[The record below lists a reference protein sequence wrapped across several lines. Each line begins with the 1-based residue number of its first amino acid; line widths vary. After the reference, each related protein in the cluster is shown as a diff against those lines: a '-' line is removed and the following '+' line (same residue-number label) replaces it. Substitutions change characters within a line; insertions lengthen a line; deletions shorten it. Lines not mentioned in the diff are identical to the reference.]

1 MRFDRKYWLALFS
14 LFLLGAALYYFRVLV
29 GYIIIAWVISMVG
42 APLVTFL
49 RKYTG
54 KNGSALITLSIFGS
68 LLMLLLYF
76 VIPSLVTQAKN
87 LTSVDYT
94 KVVHTIEEPLN
105 DWENWLVSKGLLTKS
120 SQLVSEQLPKNET
133 TPNFIEKRILLDSLT
148 NPKDSG
154 FIPQVSILL
163 TIDASD
169 LLDQNASVDKNST
182 PSTEQTDFF
191 TRIRENI
198 IYYINPQRIQSIFSA
213 TFSAFGNIVIGTL
226 SVFFIA
232 FFFLKEQGLFYEM
245 IKTVVPVQYEQQMMH
260 AVDASSKLL
269 IRYFIG
275 ILTQMTIILVY
286 LGIVLNVLSV
296 ENALL
301 IAFFAAITNV
311 IPYIGPIVGFFFGLI
326 ITISGN
332 LDVAFYT
339 ELMPQLIRLVI
350 AFGSIQ
356 LIDNF
361 VLQPVIFSRS
371 VKAHP
376 LEIFFIVMIGAR
388 LGGVTGMVVAIPFYT
403 VFRVLAKVF
412 LSEFK
417 IIQKITKNL

>member
-1 MRFDRKYWLALFS
+1 MNFDRKYWLALFS
-14 LFLLGAALYYFRVLV
+14 LLLLGLAIYYFRVLV
-29 GYIIIAWVISMVG
+29 GYIIIAWVISMIG
-42 APLVTFL
+42 APVVTLL
-49 RKYTG
+49 RKYIG
-54 KNGSALITLSIFGS
+54 KNGSAIVTLSLFGL
-68 LLMLLLYF
+68 LLMMLLYF

-105 DWENWLVSKGLLTKS
+105 DWENWLISKGMLKKQVENEALIKQNKEDPQSTIVKS
-120 SQLVSEQLPKNET
+120 IK
-133 TPNFIEKRILLDSLT
+133 IDSLSGG
-148 NPKDSG
+148 NDSTQ
-154 FIPQVSILL
+154 FTRVTLNL
-163 TIDASD
+163 HIDASD
-169 LLDQNASVDKNST
+169 LNNQNAEDLSRKSQQEE
-182 PSTEQTDFF
+182 PDFF
-191 TRIRENI
+191 AKIRENI
-198 IYYINPQRIQSIFSA
+198 IYYINPQRIQAMFSA

-245 IKTVVPVQYEQQMMH
+245 IKTVVPVQYEQQLMH
-260 AVDASSKLL
+260 AVDDSSKLL

-275 ILTQMTIILVY
+275 ILTQTSIILVY
-286 LGIVLNVLSV
+286 LGLVLKLLSI

-311 IPYIGPIVGFFFGLI
+311 IPYIGPIVGFFVALI

-332 LDVAFYT
+332 LDVGFYS

-361 VLQPVIFSRS
+361 ILQPVIFSRS

-376 LEIFFIVMIGAR
+376 LEIFFVVMIGAK
-388 LGGVTGMVVAIPFYT
+388 LGGVTGMVLAIPFYT

>member
-1 MRFDRKYWLALFS
+1 MKFDRKYWLALFS
-14 LFLLGAALYYFRVLV
+14 LLILGFAIYYFRTLV
-29 GYIIIAWVISMVG
+29 GYIIIAWVISMIG
-42 APLVTFL
+42 APIVTLL
-49 RKYTG
+49 RKYIG
-54 KNGSALITLSIFGS
+54 KNGSALATLSLFGM

-94 KVVHTIEEPLN
+94 KVVHSIEEPLN
-105 DWENWLVSKGLLTKS
+105 DWENWLVSKGMLKKPVKNDIQINENPS
-120 SQLVSEQLPKNET
+120 SNGNVITRS
-133 TPNFIEKRILLDSLT
+133 IEID
-148 NPKDSG
+148 
-154 FIPQVSILL
+154 SILNSRDSSL
-163 TIDASD
+163 FTHVTVNLNVDASKLNGQETD
-169 LLDQNASVDKNST
+169 VNNSN
-182 PSTEQTDFF
+182 SKESDFF
-191 TRIRENI
+191 TKIRENI
-198 IYYINPQRIQSIFSA
+198 IYYINPQRIQSLFSA

-260 AVDASSKLL
+260 AIDDSSKLL

-275 ILTQMTIILVY
+275 ILTQTSIILVY
-286 LGIVLNVLSV
+286 LGLVLKILSI

-311 IPYIGPIVGFFFGLI
+311 IPYIGPIVGFFVALI

-332 LDVAFYT
+332 LDVGFYT

-376 LEIFFIVMIGAR
+376 LEIFFVVMIGAK
-388 LGGVTGMVVAIPFYT
+388 LGGVTGMVLAIPFYT
-403 VFRVLAKVF
+403 VFRVLGKVF

>member
-1 MRFDRKYWLALFS
+1 VEIDS
-14 LFLLGAALYYFRVLV
+14 
-29 GYIIIAWVISMVG
+29 
-42 APLVTFL
+42 
-49 RKYTG
+49 
-54 KNGSALITLSIFGS
+54 LITKKDS
-68 LLMLLLYF
+68 
-76 VIPSLVTQAKN
+76 SLVNHVTVN
-87 LTSVDYT
+87 LYV
-94 KVVHTIEEPLN
+94 
-105 DWENWLVSKGLLTKS
+105 
-120 SQLVSEQLPKNET
+120 
-133 TPNFIEKRILLDSLT
+133 
-148 NPKDSG
+148 
-154 FIPQVSILL
+154 
-163 TIDASD
+163 DASKLNRQESEIKTANND
-169 LLDQNASVDKNST
+169 ES
-182 PSTEQTDFF
+182 DFF
-191 TRIRENI
+191 TKIKENI
-198 IYYINPQRIQSIFSA
+198 IYYINPQRIQSLFSA

-260 AVDASSKLL
+260 AIDESSKLL

-275 ILTQMTIILVY
+275 ILTQTSIILIY
-286 LGIVLNVLSV
+286 LGLVLKILSI

-311 IPYIGPIVGFFFGLI
+311 IPYIGPIVGFFVALI

-332 LDVAFYT
+332 LDVGFYT
-339 ELMPQLIRLVI
+339 DLMPQLIRLVI

-361 VLQPVIFSRS
+361 ILQPVIFSRS

-376 LEIFFIVMIGAR
+376 LEIFFVVMIGAK
-388 LGGVTGMVVAIPFYT
+388 LGGVTGMVLAIPFYT
-403 VFRVLAKVF
+403 VFRVLGKVF

>member
-1 MRFDRKYWLALFS
+1 MKFDRKYWLALFS
-14 LFLLGAALYYFRVLV
+14 LLILGLAIYYFRTLA
-29 GYIIIAWVISMVG
+29 GYIIIAWVISMIG
-42 APLVTFL
+42 APVVTFL
-49 RKYTG
+49 RKYIG
-54 KNGSALITLSIFGS
+54 KNGSALVTLSSFGM
-68 LLMLLLYF
+68 LLILLLYF

-105 DWENWLVSKGLLTKS
+105 DWENWLVSKGLLKKPVKEDIQRNIKPST
-120 SQLVSEQLPKNET
+120 NE
-133 TPNFIEKRILLDSLT
+133 NILTRSVEIDSLIT
-148 NPKDSG
+148 KKDSSL
-154 FIPQVSILL
+154 VNHVTVNLYV
-163 TIDASD
+163 DASK
-169 LLDQNASVDKNST
+169 LNRQESEIKNANNEGS
-182 PSTEQTDFF
+182 DFF
-191 TRIRENI
+191 TKIKENI
-198 IYYINPQRIQSIFSA
+198 IYYINPQRIQSLFSA

-245 IKTVVPVQYEQQMMH
+245 IKTVVPAQYEQQMMH
-260 AVDASSKLL
+260 AIDESSKLL

-275 ILTQMTIILVY
+275 ILTQTSIILVY
-286 LGIVLNVLSV
+286 LGLVLKILSI

-311 IPYIGPIVGFFFGLI
+311 IPYIGPIVGFFVALI

-332 LDVAFYT
+332 LDVGFYT
-339 ELMPQLIRLVI
+339 DLMPQLIRLVI

-361 VLQPVIFSRS
+361 ILQPVIFSRS

-376 LEIFFIVMIGAR
+376 LEIFFVVMIGAK
-388 LGGVTGMVVAIPFYT
+388 LGGVTGMVLAIPFYT
-403 VFRVLAKVF
+403 VFRVLGKVF